1 MEINPDILSVD
12 DYICTFYDYTYV
24 YLTLVNICGN
34 QWLFLQDKPS
44 TVKTKHHSDFT
55 FWKTL
60 MKNLKKQQK
69 QGEINALRPLE
80 MEQKYVT

>member
-12 DYICTFYDYTYV
+12 QSLYV
-24 YLTLVNICGN
+24 QLTIVNIYVVEIN
-34 QWLFLQDKPS
+34 WVFLQDKPPAIK
-44 TVKTKHHSDFT
+44 VKHHSDFT

-69 QGEINALRPLE
+69 QDEINALRPLE
-80 MEQKYVT
+80 MEQRYVS